1 MIRWKNAPKITGRGL
16 VRYNTSRFEMNY
28 EKIVRE
34 VIEEHR
40 SSPVDMLSTGDQTGE
55 YNYLSSHL
63 DSYVRTVRDLD
74 QLLGGNKS
82 RRILEIGSFLG
93 PVSISLRQMGYD
105 VSAVDIPE
113 FHQSDRLRA
122 LYSRHCVD
130 YRSANLRHHKL
141 PYDSGAFDAVII
153 CEVIEHFNFNP
164 LPVIL
169 EINRILKTGGHIY
182 VGMPNQTFIV
192 NRIRL
197 LQGKSTQ
204 GNVEEFFQQLDR
216 DSNMIVGL
224 HWREY
229 TMAETCEMLSRMGF
243 RLERSYF
250 FNEGASLKA
259 NPLKALLRAIV
270 YAYPPFRPYQVA
282 IAEKITFPTYDFWL
296 TEANS

>member
-1 MIRWKNAPKITGRGL
+1 
-16 VRYNTSRFEMNY
+16 MNY
-28 EKIVRE
+28 EKIVRN
-34 VIEEHR
+34 VIEEHKV
-40 SSPVDMLSTGDQTGE
+40 SPVDMLNIGDRTGE
-55 YNYLSSHL
+55 YTYLSGHI

-74 QLLGGNKS
+74 QLLDGDKS

-93 PVSISLRQMGYD
+93 PVSVSLRQMGYD

-122 LYSRHCVD
+122 LYGRHGVD
-130 YRSANLRHHKL
+130 YRAANLRHHKL

-182 VGMPNQTFIV
+182 VGMPNQAFIV

-204 GNVEEFFQQLDR
+204 GRIEEFFQQLDR
-216 DSNMIVGL
+216 NSNMVVGL

-243 RLERSYF
+243 HLERSYF
-250 FNEGASLKA
+250 FNEGASHMA
-259 NPLKALLRAIV
+259 NPLKAMLRAIA
-270 YAYPPFRPYQVA
+270 YAYPPFRPYQVV
-282 IAEKITFPTYDFWL
+282 IAKKATLPIYEFWL